1 MVVLG
6 KIRDVSCLKCAL
18 LISFSKTFCVG
29 YPLFYRK
36 KNIQTET
43 FCIKTVLKHVDVFFP
58 GKTCIF
64 RLQKTS
70 LFAFCPLLFAL
81 CYTLNA
87 LCVS

>member
-1 MVVLG
+1 MFEMRLTDLIF
-6 KIRDVSCLKCAL
+6 KNILRRVSVIL
-18 LISFSKTFCVG
+18 L
-29 YPLFYRK
+29 K

-43 FCIKTVLKHVDVFFP
+43 FCVKTVLKHVDVFFP